1 MTKTGLFVGM
11 LTLDF
16 LYLTNTYPEKNQK
29 VVATDY
35 AVTAGGPATNAAV
48 SFSHFGNNSNLLAV
62 VGNHPITQLIKSDL
76 DNYKI
81 KILDLDKNRSE
92 PPPVSSI
99 ITTEKT
105 GDRSVISINATKF
118 QAGGEVISED
128 MMAGV
133 NIVLIDGHQM
143 SASLEIA
150 KLAKAKKIPIVI
162 DGGSWKPG
170 FEEVLPL
177 ADYVICSANFYPP
190 KCQVKEEVFS
200 YLSRLNIPYIAI
212 TEGGEAIEYLNTG
225 YFGRLEVPQVEVVD
239 TLGAGDIFHGAF
251 CHYIL
256 EEDNFV
262 NALESAAK
270 VASDSC
276 QFFGTREWMKKM

>member
-1 MTKTGLFVGM
+1 MSKTGLFVGM

-16 LYLTNTYPEKNQK
+16 LYLTDTYPQKNQK
-29 VVATDY
+29 VVAKDY

-48 SFSHFGNNSNLLAV
+48 SFSHFGNRSNLLAV
-62 VGNHPITQLIKSDL
+62 LGNHPITQLIKSDL
-76 DNYKI
+76 DNYEI
-81 KILDLDKNRSE
+81 NILDVEKNRSE

-118 QAGGEVISED
+118 QIDGKDIYPEIIE
-128 MMAGV
+128 GV
-133 NIVLIDGHQM
+133 DIVLIDGHQM

-150 KLAKAKKIPIVI
+150 KLARVKKIPIVI

-190 KCQVKEEVFS
+190 KCNVRVEVFS
-200 YLSRLNIPYIAI
+200 YLSRLNIPYFAI
-212 TEGGEAIEYLNTG
+212 TDGGKAIEYVNAG
-225 YFGRLEVPQVEVVD
+225 YFGRLKVPKVKAVD

-256 EEDNFV
+256 QEKSFID
-262 NALESAAK
+262 ALESAAK
-270 VASDSC
+270 VASHSC
-276 QFFGTREWMKKM
+276 QFFGTREWMVNC

>member
-16 LYLTNTYPEKNQK
+16 LYLTNTYPGKNQK

-48 SFSHFGNNSNLLAV
+48 SFSHFGNRSNLLAV
-62 VGNHPITQLIKSDL
+62 VGNHPVTQLIKSDL
-76 DNYKI
+76 DNYEI
-81 KILDLDKNRSE
+81 NILDLDKNRSE

-105 GDRSVISINATKF
+105 GDRSVISINATKS
-118 QAGGEVISED
+118 QAGGEVIDEETI
-128 MMAGV
+128 AGV
-133 NIVLIDGHQM
+133 DIVLIDGHQM

-170 FEEVLPL
+170 FEEVLPW

-190 KCQVKEEVFS
+190 KCQTREEIFS
-200 YLSRLNIPYIAI
+200 YLSSLNIPYIAI
-212 TEGGEAIEYLNTG
+212 TDGGGAIEYFNNG
-225 YFGRLEVPQVEVVD
+225 DFGRLEVPQIEAVD

-256 EEDNFV
+256 EEENFV
-262 NALESAAK
+262 AALESAAK
-270 VASDSC
+270 IASFSC
-276 QFFGTREWMKKM
+276 QFFGTREWMKNC

>member
-16 LYLTNTYPEKNQK
+16 LYLTDTYPEKNQK
-29 VVATDY
+29 LVARDY
-35 AVTAGGPATNAAV
+35 AVSAGGPATNAAV
-48 SFSHFGNNSNLLAV
+48 SFSNFGNVSNLLAV
-62 VGNHPITQLIKSDL
+62 LGSHPITDLIKSDL
-76 DNYKI
+76 DNYAITI
-81 KILDLDKNRSE
+81 KDLDKNRFE

-105 GDRSVISINATKF
+105 GDRFVISINATKT
-118 QAGGEVISED
+118 QATREVIYPEIIE
-128 MMAGV
+128 GV
-133 NIVLIDGHQM
+133 DIVLIDGHQM
-143 SASLEIA
+143 LASLEIA
-150 KLAKAKKIPIVI
+150 EIARAKNIPIVI

-170 FEEVLPL
+170 FEELLPL

-190 KCQVKEEVFS
+190 KCQLREEVFS

-212 TEGGEAIEYLNTG
+212 TAGNEAIEYLNTG
-225 YFGRLEVPQVEVVD
+225 YFGRLEVPQVEAVD

-256 EEDNFV
+256 QEENFMA
-262 NALESAAK
+262 ALELAAK
-270 VASDSC
+270 VASHSC
-276 QFFGTREWMKKM
+276 RFFGTREWMKSF

>member
-48 SFSHFGNNSNLLAV
+48 SFSHFGNSSNLLAV

-76 DNYKI
+76 DNYQI

-118 QAGGEVISED
+118 KVGGEVISEET
-128 MMAGV
+128 MPGV

-150 KLAKAKKIPIVI
+150 DMAKMKNIPIVI

-177 ADYVICSANFYPP
+177 ADYVICSSNFYPP
-190 KCQVKEEVFS
+190 KCKTREEVFS

-212 TEGGEAIEYLNTG
+212 TGGGEAIEYLNTG
-225 YFGRLEVPQVEVVD
+225 YFGRFEVPQVEAVD

-262 NALESAAK
+262 AALESAAE
-270 VASDSC
+270 VASHSC
-276 QFFGTREWMKKM
+276 QFFGTREWMKNC

>member
-1 MTKTGLFVGM
+1 MSKTGLFVGM

-48 SFSHFGNNSNLLAV
+48 SFSYFENHSHLLAIL
-62 VGNHPITQLIKSDL
+62 GSHPITQLIKSDL
-76 DNYKI
+76 ERYDI
-81 KILDLDKNRSE
+81 TVCDLDKNRSE

-105 GDRSVISINATKF
+105 GDRSVISINATKS
-118 QAGGEVISED
+118 QVSSEVISPATME
-128 MMAGV
+128 GV
-133 NIVLIDGHQM
+133 DIVLIDGHQM

-150 KLAKAKKIPIVI
+150 EMAKAKKIPIVI

-170 FEEVLPL
+170 FEEVLVL

-190 KCQVKEEVFS
+190 KCKLREEVFS

-212 TEGGEAIEYLNTG
+212 TGGGEAIEYLNVG
-225 YFGRLEVPQVEVVD
+225 YFGRLEVPQIEAVD

-251 CHYIL
+251 CHYVL
-256 EEDNFV
+256 EEESFV
-262 NALESAAK
+262 AALESAAK
-270 VASDSC
+270 VASHSC
-276 QFFGTREWMKKM
+276 KFFGTREWMVNC